1 MTGEWLQL
9 EGYGLGKLKPAASN
23 DLYVTPHAARSFASA
38 LGYSACVLQERGRHG
53 KGGGGGG
60 GGGGGVECQF
70 YRGSGAELYSRRKK
84 EKGAR
89 LLVCLSEGADAAAA
103 AAADERAEDSWELVE
118 SECVDK
124 VVAASMCRAQNELSD
139 AHKQHQASLL
149 RQRQITDEFW
159 ADLASAPTLTPTSTV
174 SVFEHERWMPFAGWT
189 SPPFPRD
196 TPHFTY
202 EDGTPAPKL
211 HLVSPPRGTRWN
223 PSGPRSKWMHEPP
236 QGSPPAAAAAA
247 DASDKSGGW
256 EYAMDFSMT
265 PYRPRCRITDMV
277 RRRKWTRVY
286 VTPAHDGGGRQ
297 RSGGGGGG
305 GAAAAEAAEA
315 AAASDADEEEVGEG
329 VAARRSGRQ
338 QQQPAYHSDSSSS
351 R

>member
-1 MTGEWLQL
+1 MTGEWMQL

-60 GGGGGVECQF
+60 GGVECLF
-70 YRGSGAELYSRRKK
+70 YRGSGAELYNRRKK

-103 AAADERAEDSWELVE
+103 ADERGEDSWELVE

-223 PSGPRSKWMHEPP
+223 PSGPRSKWIHEQP
-236 QGSPPAAAAAA
+236 QGAPGGGGPA

-256 EYAMDFSMT
+256 EYALDFSMT

-286 VTPAHDGGGRQ
+286 VTPAHGGGGGGGRQ
-297 RSGGGGGG
+297 RSGGGG
-305 GAAAAEAAEA
+305 AA
-315 AAASDADEEEVGEG
+315 AAASDEEEEEEDGG
-329 VAARRSGRQ
+329 ASSRRGGRQ
-338 QQQPAYHSDSSSS
+338 QASYHSDSSS